1 MTRSSVKNLSKNYQS
16 LYSSVTADSIIY
28 SELSSRISKYLR
40 IDFVWKRRHSVSHS
54 QTLNESLKASILWNI
69 KNVKQLQHWVEQNS
83 EMFLKDLN
91 SLQTQWDL
99 DVKAY
104 ELFDKILSEQIW
116 KTRFKKIDRAKKRLN
131 QLNQTLQNKLI
142 EAQHH
147 LQVNVTSLISI
158 LFTFSKQSQKLLNS
172 SLFTDEKES
181 IWDDWQE
188 KIRDKLEIN
197 VDYFDN
203 DKTILVYI
211 HSWISKDAVKVILVR
226 RQRDSLNSYSTINDL
241 LDELTQLYDDSD
253 KETNFRR
260 EYANFFQE
268 KSKFS
273 NFYSM
278 FQRLFF
284 YLEYHEKQLIVD
296 LRNKIVYYLHA
307 AWSSQLIQSESLNEI
322 RSYLIH
328 LNNEHRV
335 ISDIKEKKSLNKV
348 RKQVIFAEKRDS
360 LNFYRKIEVIISVDS
375 SKSCDATLINVKE
388 TNIQTESCFICHKSD
403 HSFKECSDRTSRI
416 NALEDD
422 EFDWFTLNSES
433 DSDSKN

>member
-1 MTRSSVKNLSKNYQS
+1 MTWSSVKNLSESYSS
-16 LYSSVTADSIIY
+16 LYSSVTADSVIY
-28 SELSSRISKYLR
+28 SELSSHISKYLR
-40 IDFVWKRRHSVSHS
+40 INFVRKRHHFVSHS
-54 QTLNESLKASILWNI
+54 QTFDESLKASTLWDI
-69 KNVKQLQHWVEQNS
+69 KNVKQLQHWIEQDS
-83 EMFLKDLN
+83 KVFLEDLN
-91 SLQTQWDL
+91 SLQTQRDL
-99 DVKAY
+99 NVKACK
-104 ELFDKILSEQIW
+104 LFDKISSEQIW
-116 KTRFKKIDRAKKRLN
+116 KTRFEKIDQAKKQLN
-131 QLNQTLQNKLI
+131 QLNQTLQNKLT

-147 LQVNVTSLISI
+147 LRVTKDFTSLISI
-158 LFTFSKQSQKLLNS
+158 LFTFSKRSQKLSNS

-197 VDYFDN
+197 VNHFDN
-203 DKTILVYI
+203 DKAILVYI
-211 HSWISKDAVKVILVR
+211 HSWISEDAVKVILVR
-226 RQRDSLNSYSTINDL
+226 HQRDSLNFYSTINDL
-241 LDELTQLYDDSD
+241 LDKLTQLYDDSD

-260 EYANFFQE
+260 KYANLSQE

-273 NFYSM
+273 DFYSM

-296 LRNKIVYYLHA
+296 LRDKIVYRLRA

-322 RSYLIH
+322 RDYLIH

-335 ISDIKEKKSLNKV
+335 MNDIKEKKFMIKI
-348 RKQVIFAEKRDS
+348 RKQVIFAEKWDL
-360 LNFYRKIEVIISVDS
+360 LNLYRKIEVIIDQL
-375 SKSCDATLINVKE
+375 KSRDATLTSIKE
-388 TNIQTESCFICHKSD
+388 TDLQTESCFICHKSD
-403 HSFKECSDRTSRI
+403 HFFKECSDRTLRV

>member
-1 MTRSSVKNLSKNYQS
+1 
-16 LYSSVTADSIIY
+16 
-28 SELSSRISKYLR
+28 
-40 IDFVWKRRHSVSHS
+40 
-54 QTLNESLKASILWNI
+54 
-69 KNVKQLQHWVEQNS
+69 
-83 EMFLKDLN
+83 
-91 SLQTQWDL
+91 
-99 DVKAY
+99 
-104 ELFDKILSEQIW
+104 
-116 KTRFKKIDRAKKRLN
+116 
-131 QLNQTLQNKLI
+131 LNQTLQNKLT

-147 LQVNVTSLISI
+147 LQVTRNVTSSISI
-158 LFTFSKQSQKLLNS
+158 LFTFSKRSQKLSNS

-181 IWDDWQE
+181 IWNDWQE

-197 VDYFDN
+197 VDHFNN
-203 DKTILVYI
+203 DKAILVYI
-211 HSWISKDAVKVILVR
+211 HFRISEDAVKVILVR
-226 RQRDSLNSYSTINDL
+226 CQRDSLNSYSTINDL
-241 LDELTQLYDDSD
+241 LYELAQLYDDSD

-260 EYANFFQE
+260 KYANLSQE

-296 LRNKIVYYLHA
+296 LRDKIVYRLHA

-328 LNNEHRV
+328 LSNEHRV
-335 ISDIKEKKSLNKV
+335 MNDIKEKKFMIKI
-348 RKQVIFAEKRDS
+348 RKQVIFAEKWDS
-360 LNFYRKIEVIISVDS
+360 LNLYRKIKVIVSVDS
-375 SKSCDATLINVKE
+375 SKSRDATLTSVKE

-403 HSFKECSDRTSRI
+403 HSSRECSDRTSRV

-422 EFDWFTLNSES
+422 EFNWFTSNSES